1 MSAERTNPRLE
12 NYFERTGEMSYGQ
25 WNNEYAPN
33 FVFGYRFMEDG
44 FGISIDQYT
53 PMGYSGSHGAE
64 EQGLNPIVHLLP
76 HTQTSTPHMQIR
88 SAILGETQANGP
100 RKVLTVPNNNFGA
113 PGHLKAKFENGDFSP
128 YGELVAIALE
138 HYGIKKVDVVGYSL
152 GASTGA
158 SVIERSLGEHS
169 TFEVGHA
176 WLGDPPNTVERTSKQ
191 LQKDFK
197 GEGWSEIDT
206 FLRTVAES
214 EYQPYIDAIGSK
226 GVFLIDLLE
235 FAVGSQY
242 PCNRALQKGMATDSF
257 MGTMQRISDR
267 HWSDLYVT
275 LARAENSRITLVE
288 PLNKIMT
295 MRHNPTLFTETIK
308 GGGHER
314 GDQVRQIAGHVA
326 TALSVR

>member
-1 MSAERTNPRLE
+1 MSNAITNPRLE
-12 NYFERTGEMSYGQ
+12 SYFERTGEMSYSQ
-25 WNNEYAPN
+25 WNNQHAPN
-33 FVFGYRFMEDG
+33 FVFGHRFMENG

-53 PMGYSGSHGAE
+53 PQGYSGSHVAE

-100 RKVLTVPNNNFGA
+100 RKVITVPNNNF
-113 PGHLKAKFENGDFSP
+113 LVKSDVKEKFENGDFSP

-158 SVIERSLGEHS
+158 SVVERSLGEHS

-176 WLGDPPNTVERTSKQ
+176 WLGDPPNTVERTPKQ

-197 GEGWSEIDT
+197 GDGWSEIDK

-226 GVFLIDLLE
+226 GPFILDLLE
-235 FAVGSQY
+235 FAMASQY
-242 PCNRALQKGMATDSF
+242 PCNKALQKGMATDSF
-257 MGTMQRISDR
+257 VGTLQAISDR
-267 HWSDLYVT
+267 HWSNLYMT
-275 LARAENSRITLVE
+275 IACAQNTRITRVE
-288 PLNKIMT
+288 SLNKIMT
-295 MRHNPTLFTETIK
+295 MRHNPTLFTETIIS
-308 GGGHER
+308 GGHER
-314 GDQVRQIAGHVA
+314 GDQVRQVAGHIA
-326 TALSVR
+326 RALSIR

>member
-1 MSAERTNPRLE
+1 MSAELANPRFE
-12 NYFERTGEMSYGQ
+12 NYFEQTAEISLSQ
-25 WNNEYAPN
+25 WNAEYAPN
-33 FVFGYRFMEDG
+33 FVFGHRFMENG
-44 FGISIDQYT
+44 FGISVDQYT
-53 PMGYSGSHGAE
+53 PTDYPGHHGAK

-76 HTQTSTPHMQIR
+76 HTQSSTPHMQIR
-88 SAILGETQANGP
+88 SAILGETQADGP
-100 RKVLTVPNNNFGA
+100 RKVITVPNNNFGA
-113 PGHLKAKFENGDFSP
+113 WNAVKAKFNKGDFSP

-138 HYGIKKVDVVGYSL
+138 HYGIEKVDVVGYSL
-152 GASTGA
+152 GASIGA

-176 WLGDPPNTVERTSKQ
+176 WLGDPPNTVERTHKQ

-197 GEGWSEIDT
+197 GEGWSEIGT

-226 GVFLIDLLE
+226 GTFLVDLLE
-235 FAVGSQY
+235 FAIASQY

-257 MGTMQRISDR
+257 VGTMQAISDR

-275 LARAENSRITLVE
+275 IARAQDSRITPVE

-295 MRHNPTLFTETIK
+295 MRHNPTLFTETIQ

-314 GDQVRQIAGHVA
+314 GDQVRQIAGHIA